1 MKIFSLFMLIS
12 LVMIS
17 SCVFKNASIKKDIQT
32 LQSQKI
38 NFPNGMLKYIPN
50 KRTFEPESN
59 VIIARKKLSWIVY
72 VDSTECTTCSYG
84 LIYKWDNILEKYKK
98 QVQFNFR

>member
-72 VDSTECTTCSYG
+72 CLLYTSDAADE
-84 LIYKWDNILEKYKK
+84 
-98 QVQFNFR
+98 